1 MRRHG
6 WSGDIPADDDE
17 AVSRIVDASRRAI
30 DTQGT
35 VSVSAV
41 AQALGVTRQT
51 IYRYFPTQETLMA
64 ATAVASVDGFL
75 DRLAAQLGSIRNP
88 TDAVVESIAYTVE
101 QLPHD
106 RYLGLVLQ
114 PGKASAFT
122 AGVTSDIA
130 IGFGRSILQRFDIDW
145 AAAGF
150 ADSRLDELVEFML
163 RILQSFIVDPGRPA
177 RHGTALRDYLADW
190 VAPAVSAHADRV
202 TVRAVGAAEER

>member
-6 WSGDIPADDDE
+6 WSGDIPVDDE
-17 AVSRIVDASRRAI
+17 EAVRRIIDTSRSAI
-30 DTQGT
+30 DTAGT

-51 IYRYFPTQETLMA
+51 IYRYFPTQEALLA
-64 ATAVASVDGFL
+64 ATAVSSVAGFL
-75 DRLAAQLGSIRNP
+75 DRLAAQLGSITDP
-88 TDAVVESIAYTVE
+88 TDAVVEGIAYTIE

-130 IGFGRSILQRFDIDW
+130 IGFGRSILQRFDVDW

-150 ADSRLDELVEFML
+150 GGDVGGRLDELVEFML
-163 RILQSFIVDPGRPA
+163 RILQSFIVDPGRPP
-177 RHGTALRDYLADW
+177 RHGHALREFLDDW
-190 VAPAVSAHADRV
+190 IAPAVRSHA
-202 TVRAVGAAEER
+202 GAPTPHSPHR

>member
-17 AVSRIVDASRRAI
+17 AVTRIVDASRRAI
-30 DTQGT
+30 DAQGT

-88 TDAVVESIAYTVE
+88 TEAVVEGIAYTVE

-145 AAAGF
+145 TAAGF

-177 RHGTALRDYLADW
+177 RHGQALRDYLDDW
-190 VAPAVSAHADRV
+190 VAPAVSAHAARV
-202 TVRAVGAAEER
+202 TVRAAGAAAER